1 MNALMVQLNRRI
13 CIFFFLRYLYHLMYN
28 YLFNKKQIKFKRSF
42 FLKILLCIAKN
53 DESHSFNHVAFLW
66 FKCVIITQLQ
76 HHTKVFNN
84 VAKILTSQR

>member
-1 MNALMVQLNRRI
+1 
-13 CIFFFLRYLYHLMYN
+13 MYN
-28 YLFNKKQIKFKRSF
+28 YLFNKKQIKFKRSLF
-42 FLKILLCIAKN
+42 HIILLCIAKN
-53 DESHSFNHVAFLW
+53 DESRSLNHAAFLW